1 MIRAG
6 RADKVRTLTDL
17 AAQRGLS
24 MRRYQ
29 ELKPY
34 KAEGFPAPV
43 SSDGAKTLLFDGDQ
57 VDAYLAGD
65 PVPALPGTD
74 HDEDLLDRRECAAL
88 AGVRP
93 ESWGSYRAR
102 LAGHL
107 AVVGGVEHWPRGAV
121 LALRRA
127 QASRPAAGG
136 RPKRAG
142 DQVPRD
148 QVLNL
153 TARLLDADPATTA
166 ARITDALGV
175 HRDTAQRA
183 LTTVRAERIA
193 DHLTTYPG
201 LTPDQ
206 AAAELGYP
214 AGQVRT
220 ATRQA
225 LTILRGRAAAPY
237 LAAVT
242 DALRTAGLTDPTT
255 AAPAVQYDGDTVR
268 AALPLTAG
276 APVAALVWDEETGW
290 HTADNRRHPAPR
302 TPLLDGHTHPDPA
315 ALLDALT
322 K

>member
-24 MRRYQ
+24 VRRYQ

-34 KAEGFPAPV
+34 KDKGFPAPI

-57 VDAYLAGD
+57 VDAHLAGD
-65 PVPALPGTD
+65 PVPDLPGTD

-88 AGVRP
+88 AGVRT
-93 ESWGSYRAR
+93 ESWNSYRAR
-102 LAGHL
+102 LAEHL

-121 LALRRA
+121 LALRRT

-142 DQVPRD
+142 DQIPRD
-148 QVLNL
+148 QILDL
-153 TARLLDADPATTA
+153 TAQLLDADPATTA
-166 ARITDALGV
+166 ARVTDTLGV

-183 LTTVRAERIA
+183 LTTLRAERIA
-193 DHLTTYPG
+193 DHLTTHRA
-201 LTPDQ
+201 LTPEQ

-225 LTILRGRAAAPY
+225 LTLLRGRAAAPY
-237 LAAVT
+237 LAAVVE
-242 DALRTAGLTDPTT
+242 ALRTAGLTDPAT
-255 AAPAVQYDGDTVR
+255 APAVHYDGDTVR
-268 AALPLTAG
+268 AAVPLAAG
-276 APVAALVWDEETGW
+276 APAAALVWDEETGW
-290 HTADNRRHPAPR
+290 HTADSRRHPAAS
-302 TPLLDGHTHPDPA
+302 TPLLDGHTHPDPTT
-315 ALLDALT
+315 LLNALT
-322 K
+322 N

>member
-24 MRRYQ
+24 VRRYQ

-34 KAEGFPAPV
+34 KAQGFPAPI

-93 ESWGSYRAR
+93 ESWHGYRAR
-102 LAGHL
+102 LVEHR
-107 AVVGGVEHWPRGAV
+107 AVVGGVEHWPRGTV

-127 QASRPAAGG
+127 QASRPPAGG
-136 RPKRAG
+136 RPKRTG
-142 DQVPRD
+142 DQVPRG
-148 QVLNL
+148 QVLDL
-153 TARLLDADPATTA
+153 TAQLLDADPATSA
-166 ARITDALGV
+166 ARVTEELGV

-193 DHLTTYPG
+193 NHLTTHHG

-206 AAAELGYP
+206 AATQLGYP

-220 ATRQA
+220 AKRQA

-237 LAAVT
+237 LTAVT
-242 DALRTAGLTDPTT
+242 DALRTAGLTGPAT
-255 AAPAVQYDGDTVR
+255 APAVQHDGDTVR
-268 AALPLTAG
+268 AAVPLAAG
-276 APVAALVWDEETGW
+276 APAAALVWDEETGW
-290 HTADNRRHPAPR
+290 HTADSRRHPAPR

-315 ALLDALT
+315 ALLNALT
-322 K
+322 T

>member
-24 MRRYQ
+24 IRRYQ

-34 KAEGFPAPV
+34 KAQGFPAPV

-57 VDAYLAGD
+57 VDAYLAGG

-93 ESWGSYRAR
+93 ESWNSYRAR

-148 QVLNL
+148 QVLDL
-153 TARLLDADPATTA
+153 TAQLLDADPATTA
-166 ARITDALGV
+166 ARVTDALGV

-193 DHLTTYPG
+193 DHLTTHPG

-237 LAAVT
+237 LTAVT

-255 AAPAVQYDGDTVR
+255 APTVQYDGDTMR
-268 AALPLTAG
+268 ATVPLTAG

-290 HTADNRRHPAPR
+290 HTADSRRHPAPR

-315 ALLDALT
+315 ALLDTLT
-322 K
+322 N

>member
-6 RADKVRTLTDL
+6 RVDKVRTLTDL

-24 MRRYQ
+24 LRRYQ

-34 KAEGFPAPV
+34 KAEGFPAPI

-65 PVPALPGTD
+65 PVPVLPTAD
-74 HDEDLLDRRECAAL
+74 HDDDLLDRRECAAL

-93 ESWGSYRAR
+93 ESWNSYRAR
-102 LAGHL
+102 LAEHL

-148 QVLNL
+148 QVLDL
-153 TARLLDADPATTA
+153 IAQLLDADPAISA
-166 ARITDALGV
+166 ARVTDELGV

-183 LTTVRAERIA
+183 LAAVRAERIA
-193 DHLTTYPG
+193 DHLTAHRG

-206 AAAELGYP
+206 AAAQLGYP

-225 LTILRGRAAAPY
+225 LTVLRARAAAPY

-242 DALRTAGLTDPTT
+242 DALRAAGLTAAT
-255 AAPAVQYDGDTVR
+255 APAVQHDGDTVR
-268 AALPLTAG
+268 AAVLLTAG
-276 APVAALVWDEETGW
+276 APAAALVWDEETGW
-290 HTADNRRHPAPR
+290 HTADSRRRPVPR
-302 TPLLDGHTHPDPA
+302 TPLLGGHTHPDPA
-315 ALLDALT
+315 ALLHALT
-322 K
+322 A